1 MANELERREEESE
14 ARSVKKDR
22 DQFLGDK
29 LRGIK

>member
-1 MANELERREEESE
+1 MPNELERRGEKGEI
-14 ARSVKKDR
+14 RSVKKDR